1 MIFFLFVL
9 LASLLMSDSEQ
20 IEQVGQPEPR
30 LSEDEEDDQPETA
43 SSSEVLPGTGKR
55 PHSDDEEE
63 EQPAAKV
70 PADHTQVVATH
81 YNQLKERG
89 LYERSKS
96 RIFFMRNFNNWIKSI
111 LINRYLNK
119 IREKAT
125 LGTPLRVMDMC
136 CGKGGDLLKW
146 SKGNI
151 THLICT
157 DIAAV
162 SVEQCETR
170 YKNIVQNDRGGGGGG
185 GRGGGRN
192 SANQSGGKVFA
203 AEFFAADA
211 TLQRLREKY
220 QDASLELHLVSC
232 QFAFHYCFE
241 SVRQAECMMRNAAE
255 CLREGGYFI
264 GTIPNANEIMKRQ
277 RAAGSDTFGNDV
289 YKISFLCDTEQPP
302 LFGAKYNFQL
312 DGVVDCPEFLVH
324 FPTLIKLAL
333 KYGLRLVEKKRFD
346 EFYEESHQSGRGLL
360 EKMHALET
368 YPGHSRDDRER
379 QQNLE
384 EYSHAQQHLEQKEG
398 GRFQKV
404 GTLSKSEW
412 EASTLYLFF
421 AFQKMKK
428 SWDKEGKPV
437 YS

>member
-1 MIFFLFVL
+1 MADAEHNEPI
-9 LASLLMSDSEQ
+9 
-20 IEQVGQPEPR
+20 GQAEPK
-30 LSEDEEDDQPETA
+30 LSEDEDEEEEDQQPEA
-43 SSSEVLPGTGKR
+43 VSSSEVLPERGTKR
-55 PHSDDEEE
+55 PHKDDEADQDNGES
-63 EQPAAKV
+63 AAKD
-70 PADHTQVVATH
+70 PQHTNVVASH

-96 RIFFMRNFNNWIKSI
+96 RIFYMRNFNNWIKSI

-119 IREKAT
+119 IREKSA

-146 SKGNI
+146 AKGNI

-157 DIAAV
+157 DIAEV
-162 SVEQCETR
+162 SVEQCEAR
-170 YKNIVQNDRGGGGGG
+170 YKNIIQNDRGNNG
-185 GRGGGRN
+185 GGGRN
-192 SANQSGGKVFA
+192 SGGHQSGAAGKVFT

-220 QDASLELHLVSC
+220 CDASVELHLVSC

-241 SVRQAECMMRNAAE
+241 SIRQAEVMLKNAAE

-264 GTIPNANEIMKRQ
+264 GTIPDANEIMKRQ

-289 YKISFLCDTEQPP
+289 YKITFLCDTEQPP

-324 FPTLIKLAL
+324 FPMLIKLAL
-333 KYGLRLVEKKRFD
+333 KFGLRLVEKKRFD
-346 EFYEESHQSGRGLL
+346 EFYAESVQSGRGLI
-360 EKMHALET
+360 EKMNALET
-368 YPGHSRDDRER
+368 FPGQSREDRER
-379 QQNLE
+379 QQNLD
-384 EYSHAQQHLEQKEG
+384 EYSHAQSHLNQKEGGAG

-412 EASTLYLFF
+412 EASTLYMFF
-421 AFQKMKK
+421 AFQKMKT
-428 SWDKEGKPV
+428 SWDKNGKPI